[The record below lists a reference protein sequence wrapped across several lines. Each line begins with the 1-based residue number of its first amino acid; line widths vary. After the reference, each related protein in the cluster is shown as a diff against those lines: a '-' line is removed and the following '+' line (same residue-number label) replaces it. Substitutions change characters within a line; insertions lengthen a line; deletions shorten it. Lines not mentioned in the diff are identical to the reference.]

1 MSNSVW
7 CCFILV
13 VACLLSACVDN
24 PIRPQLPPPASRD
37 EAAAVL
43 VSVTAVA
50 PWFQVADAVQP
61 NFTLTGD
68 GALLQVAPTTAR
80 IQEQVLNAFGASLG
94 VGLPQSFGQSTA
106 TSTQS
111 SSQNASTTGGVTT
124 NTGNVS
130 TGASGSSTET
140 RQPGSAPQVP
150 SGLPAGTHALGA
162 PSVNGTTDIDPIL
175 KYQAALAL
183 YQSVQLMNRQVQN
196 AASLHCF
203 APYLVQLKMAILPY
217 RRDLPYDVH
226 SRISFFGGGNS
237 DEAGSPEF
245 PLKIVGADESNE
257 AGSLDYALKMRKFE
271 SLAQGQQ
278 PVPAAPPPK
287 VKEQCDNKTKLPQIV
302 PLLVTDDIERAV
314 KSSAVETARQIGF
327 ALSAMLHGIGASAGL
342 NKLDQ
347 TLQAVSGQ
355 DINSRFT
362 ISRLTDNTIYARVGA
377 AAAPTGGM
385 ALIGQTY
392 DISLLLLVP
401 VGYFDD
407 NGPKFEIQ
415 VVSHNEFR
423 DANTGS
429 MLPIRTSKAK
439 AHAADLAMQDV
450 LSGDK
455 LAAWMAAGEDTKVE
469 IAQRLSCPVQ
479 RSNYW
484 EKSNCIKGGAAN
496 FEDLLAKTKLASAQK
511 GAPDVSLADIN
522 GRLLWTRLSVLSA
535 DSPIK
540 TAFFQLPDRQNV
552 RIPAQTALLLDDTKD
567 VTKVLL
573 QNVTGVT
580 NRTVNAV
587 LELTDA
593 ARNREYALPAQTMN
607 ADSNTQVLTLD
618 FPSLAKW
625 GIANFDP
632 NKSGLRLTAAN
643 CPNYSACP
651 RYDLPALVLKLVYMP
666 APDPKAGTPSF
677 DFTTKQ
683 MAIVVVDGKASVIV
697 SINKL
702 TDDDALISADNVDI
716 ASASDAQGNAM
727 ALVKGQAKVT
737 KDMKNPTVTLQL
749 QNVNVGMVVG
759 LTAEGEKGGKSTG
772 KKTIKLVAVAK

>member
-1 MSNSVW
+1 MDKLVR
-7 CCFILV
+7 CCFLV
-13 VACLLSACVDN
+13 AVACLLSGCPEN

-50 PWFQVADAVQP
+50 PWSQVADAVQP

-80 IQEQVLNAFGASLG
+80 IQEQVLSAFGASLG

-111 SSQNASTTGGVTT
+111 SAQSASTAGGVTT
-124 NTGNVS
+124 TTGNVTS
-130 TGASGSSTET
+130 GTSGSSTET
-140 RQPGSAPQVP
+140 RQPGSVPQVP
-150 SGLPAGTHALGA
+150 SGLPAAVQALGA
-162 PSVNGTTDIDPIL
+162 PSLSGSTDIDPIL

-203 APYLVQLKMAILPY
+203 VPYLVQLKMAVLPY

-226 SRISFFGGGNS
+226 SRISFFGGDGN
-237 DEAGSPEF
+237 ETGSPDSKFRVSETS
-245 PLKIVGADESNE
+245 GAPAKTQAQSQGKKPSADIRP
-257 AGSLDYALKMRKFE
+257 AQRKA
-271 SLAQGQQ
+271 SCNQNYDA
-278 PVPAAPPPK
+278 
-287 VKEQCDNKTKLPQIV
+287 LPQIV

-327 ALSAMLHGIGASAGL
+327 ALSAMLHGVGASAGV

-347 TLQAVSGQ
+347 ALKAISGQ

-362 ISRLTDNTIYARVGA
+362 VSRLTDNTIYVRVGA
-377 AAAPTGGM
+377 ATAPTGGM
-385 ALIGQTY
+385 ALVGQTY

-407 NGPKFEIQ
+407 QGPKSEIQ
-415 VVSHNEFR
+415 VISHNEFR

-429 MLPIRTSKAK
+429 ILPIRPRNALV
-439 AHAADLAMQDV
+439 HAADLAMQDV
-450 LSGDK
+450 LSGNE
-455 LAAWMAAGEDTKVE
+455 LAAWKAADEQTKIY
-469 IAQRLSCPVQ
+469 IAGRLSCAIQ
-479 RSNYW
+479 RSKYW
-484 EKSNCIKGGAAN
+484 EKTDCLNKGEFLTFNELVARMAMK
-496 FEDLLAKTKLASAQK
+496 LSTAKAGDEKID
-511 GAPDVSLADIN
+511 PNRIN

-535 DSPIK
+535 DSPMK
-540 TAFFQLPDRQNV
+540 TAYFQLPDRQNV

-567 VTKVLL
+567 VTQVLL
-573 QNVTGVT
+573 QNASGAT
-580 NRTVNAV
+580 NRTVDAV
-587 LELTDA
+587 LELADA
-593 ARNREYALPAQTMN
+593 ARNRKYALPALSMS
-607 ADSNTQVLTLD
+607 ADSNTHVLTLG

-632 NKSGLRLTAAN
+632 DKSGLRLTAAN
-643 CPNYSACP
+643 CPNLSACP
-651 RYDLPALVLKLVYMP
+651 RYDLPAQALKLVYVP
-666 APDPKAGTPSF
+666 APDPKAGTPGF

-683 MAIVVVDGKASVIV
+683 MAIVAVDGKAFVTV

-716 ASASDAQGNAM
+716 GSASDGQGSAM
-727 ALVKGQAKVT
+727 ALTKGQAKVT

-759 LTAEGEKGGKSTG
+759 LTAEGEKAGKSTG
-772 KKTIKLVAVAK
+772 KKSIKLVVVSK

>member
-1 MSNSVW
+1 MSNSVC

-50 PWFQVADAVQP
+50 PWSQVSDAMQP

-111 SSQNASTTGGVTT
+111 YSQNASTTGGVTT

-150 SGLPAGTHALGA
+150 SGLPAGAHALGA
-162 PSVNGTTDIDPIL
+162 PSVSGTTDIDPIL

-196 AASLHCF
+196 AATLHCF
-203 APYLVQLKMAILPY
+203 VPYFVQLKMAVLPY

-226 SRISFFGGGNS
+226 SRISFFGGGTS
-237 DEAGSPEF
+237 DGAGSPDA
-245 PLKIVGADESNE
+245 PLKIENVEGPTAIAQS
-257 AGSLDYALKMRKFE
+257 
-271 SLAQGQQ
+271 QGQK
-278 PVPAAPPPK
+278 PAPAPK
-287 VKEQCDNKTKLPQIV
+287 VEGQCDNKTKLPQIV
-302 PLLVTDDIERAV
+302 PLLVTDNIERAI

-327 ALSAMLHGIGASAGL
+327 ALSAMLHGVGANVGL
-342 NKLDQ
+342 NQLDQ
-347 TLQAVSGQ
+347 TLNAVSGQ

-362 ISRLTDNTIYARVGA
+362 LARLTDNTIYVRVGA
-377 AAAPTGGM
+377 AVAPTGGM

-407 NGPKFEIQ
+407 TGSNPEIK
-415 VVSHNEFR
+415 VINYNEFR

-429 MLPIRTSKAK
+429 ILPIRSSKALV
-439 AHAADLAMQDV
+439 HAADLAMEDV
-450 LSGDK
+450 LSGER
-455 LAAWMAAGEDTKVE
+455 LAAWKAADEITKVN
-469 IAQRLSCPVQ
+469 IAQSLSCAIQ

-484 EKSNCIKGGAAN
+484 EKSNCIEEGVSN
-496 FEDLLAKTKLASAQK
+496 FEDLLAKTTLPSAKK
-511 GAPDVSLADIN
+511 GAPDVTFAKANS
-522 GRLLWTRLSVLSA
+522 RVLWTRLSVLSA

-540 TAFFQLPDRQNV
+540 TAFLQLPGLQNV

-567 VTKVLL
+567 VTQVQL
-573 QNVTGVT
+573 QNTSGVT
-580 NRTVNAV
+580 NGTVNAV

-593 ARNREYALPAQTMN
+593 ARDRKYALAALFMS
-607 ADSNTQVLTLD
+607 ADSNTQVLTLG
-618 FPSLAKW
+618 FPSLTKW

-632 NKSGLRLTAAN
+632 EKSGLRLTAVD
-643 CPNYSACP
+643 CPNFSACP
-651 RYDLPALVLKLVYMP
+651 RYELPKEALKLVYMP

-697 SINKL
+697 SINRL